1 MTNFEDSYKASMDKI
16 DANSKAHGINQPK
29 HVYTDS
35 DGVTKITIGEKTRRL
50 ADIDTGEVVDVT
62 QVTKVVHGTKQ
73 FWKLYLTD
81 FMKVLDIMES
91 KQLDVLIHIL
101 ENTDDKSNL
110 YIGTYKQ
117 ISKRCNV
124 SEPTIAT
131 VMRKLQKAGFIARKQ
146 NGVYRISAKFLH
158 KGNERKQAILLS
170 YFNSEQE
177 NNNFHEEHEE
187 KK

>member
-1 MTNFEDSYKASMDKI
+1 MSNFKDSYKASMAKI
-16 DANSKAHGINQPK
+16 DANSKAHGINQPH
-29 HVYTDS
+29 HVITDS

-50 ADIDTGEVVDVT
+50 EDTDTGEIVDVT
-62 QVTKVVHGTKQ
+62 QITKVVHGTKQ
-73 FWKLYLTD
+73 FWKLYLID

-101 ENTDDKSNL
+101 EHTDPKTNL
-110 YIGTYKQ
+110 YIGTYKE

-124 SEPTIAT
+124 SQPTIAT
-131 VMRKLQKAGFIARKQ
+131 VMRKLQKVGFIAKKQ

-158 KGNERKQAILLS
+158 KGDERKQAILLS
-170 YFNSEQE
+170 YFNAEQP
-177 NNNFHEEHEE
+177 NNNFEEE